1 VFQNHRRNFVITAA
15 NGISGPKI
23 EKSRSAGATGRRIEG
38 RRLLVLEKE
47 AVSANQ
53 VRDHYDQGWVHTQLK
68 RSVTNRAATTVDAL
82 VSTMQNVGLTKGK
95 CKNAKYMKEMS
106 RQRKG

>member
-1 VFQNHRRNFVITAA
+1 
-15 NGISGPKI
+15 
-23 EKSRSAGATGRRIEG
+23 
-38 RRLLVLEKE
+38 VLEKE